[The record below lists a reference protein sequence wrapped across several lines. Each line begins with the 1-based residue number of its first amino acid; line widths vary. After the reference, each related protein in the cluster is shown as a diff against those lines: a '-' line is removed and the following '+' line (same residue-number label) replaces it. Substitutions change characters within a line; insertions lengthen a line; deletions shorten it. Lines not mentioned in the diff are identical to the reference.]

1 MFASHRGVSFYEMMG
16 AVTHI
21 GLAAIGSASIAAHF
35 GRLHGLTQGDGV
47 GLVLFIYVLAIIV
60 LRLAV
65 LKKKKKNNIMTAP
78 NVFRSPH
85 QQHQGVNT
93 LQERS
98 PRYDFGEVSLF
109 LRTLTSQYIC

>member
-1 MFASHRGVSFYEMMG
+1 MMG

-85 QQHQGVNT
+85 Q
-93 LQERS
+93 
-98 PRYDFGEVSLF
+98 
-109 LRTLTSQYIC
+109 